1 MHTYLKKKNISNS
14 TFWFFAG
21 TFGTGMPIWGFF
33 MLKYS
38 FYSVSL
44 RKFEEEQHKLMIENQ
59 LIKDYLSK
67 KVILFLKINASS
79 LIEDDEVL
87 GN

>member
-1 MHTYLKKKNISNS
+1 
-14 TFWFFAG
+14 
-21 TFGTGMPIWGFF
+21 
-33 MLKYS
+33 
-38 FYSVSL
+38 
-44 RKFEEEQHKLMIENQ
+44 MIENQ

>member
-1 MHTYLKKKNISNS
+1 MRFPFSLTALKWGTCLGIFFFMHTYLKKKSLSNS

-21 TFGTGMPIWGFF
+21 TIGTGMPIWGFF

-44 RKFEEEQHKLMIENQ
+44 RKFEEE
-59 LIKDYLSK
+59 
-67 KVILFLKINASS
+67 
-79 LIEDDEVL
+79 
-87 GN
+87 